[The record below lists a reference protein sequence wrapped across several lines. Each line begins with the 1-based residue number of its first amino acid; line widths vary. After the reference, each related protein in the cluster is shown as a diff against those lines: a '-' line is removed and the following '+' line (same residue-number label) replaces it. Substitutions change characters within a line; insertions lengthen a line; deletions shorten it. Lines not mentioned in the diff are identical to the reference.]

1 MLLSGAGLLAFAMVN
16 LWETVRDA
24 DERARTAAERQARDT
39 AKELRELLQ
48 QEWILAAVPQACR
61 FEVRDGTVVVP
72 KGLAPTGQGQPTGQ
86 PTSWSEA
93 DLPLPALTLLQA
105 ARQEEFKKHD
115 KQSAGQMLTRALAH
129 GSLSDQERGY
139 LTSVAAWQAYR
150 AGDRQRA
157 HELLEKLEEVD
168 ELLPAAAASSLLLL
182 VELDADKTMPTTLA
196 TLAAS
201 CAALGEAEVHAIA
214 QRLRSKK
221 LDAVAR
227 RLRESVQA
235 RRTLVQARLFLD
247 RLLAG
252 ETLFA
257 VGADKKLSG
266 RGGDV
271 CLFRADETRPRSG
284 VGIIVPG
291 RDLLDFFV
299 HLWAI
304 TSPSARHAQSN
315 STWQV
320 ARAPAR
326 LRELVTAYLNHM
338 TWGDYAL
345 AEAALVIPGFL
356 AVRPHAAGRSFW
368 TQPATLIVL
377 LIVISVSFGLGLF
390 LSFRAMLRESAA
402 MKARADFLTSVTH
415 ELKTPLASIRLL
427 AEMLDEGRV
436 KGTEKQ
442 QEYYRLLAGESAR
455 LTVLIENVLDLG
467 RMERG
472 ERAYDLRRSH
482 IDGVVK
488 EA

>member
-72 KGLAPTGQGQPTGQ
+72 KGLAPTDQGRPTGQ

-115 KQSAGQMLTRALAH
+115 KQSAGKMLTRALAH

-150 AGDRQRA
+150 AGDRERA
-157 HELLEKLEEVD
+157 RELLEKLEKLEQVD
-168 ELLPAAAASSLLLL
+168 QLLPAAAASSLLLL
-182 VELDADKTMPTTLA
+182 VELDADKTMPTTLT

-257 VGADKKLSG
+257 AD
-266 RGGDV
+266 GDLCV
-271 CLFRADETRPRSG
+271 FRPDQAGPRN
-284 VGIIVPG
+284 GIGLIVPG
-291 RDLLDFFV
+291 EELRGWRLEAMPQRL
-299 HLWAI
+299 
-304 TSPSARHAQSN
+304 SA
-315 STWQV
+315 
-320 ARAPAR
+320 
-326 LRELVTAYLNHM
+326 L
-338 TWGDYAL
+338 
-345 AEAALVIPGFL
+345 
-356 AVRPHAAGRSFW
+356 
-368 TQPATLIVL
+368 
-377 LIVISVSFGLGLF
+377 
-390 LSFRAMLRESAA
+390 
-402 MKARADFLTSVTH
+402 
-415 ELKTPLASIRLL
+415 
-427 AEMLDEGRV
+427 
-436 KGTEKQ
+436 
-442 QEYYRLLAGESAR
+442 
-455 LTVLIENVLDLG
+455 
-467 RMERG
+467 
-472 ERAYDLRRSH
+472 
-482 IDGVVK
+482 
-488 EA
+488 